1 MINDK
6 DLLTRITV
14 DPKVMVGKPVIRGMR
29 ITVDQILRVLAAG
42 ISIDEIIDDY
52 PDLEKED
59 IHAILL
65 YAAELVSK
73 EQVFQIGV
81 TIWMTRF

>member
-81 TIWMTRF
+81 TI